1 MAGASLIG
9 FDMRSSLTRTVLAA
23 SMFSA
28 LLGAAEAQT
37 SAGAKP
43 IRVGFICPFTGGS
56 ADFGNSARMGAELAA
71 KEINEVGGFLGRP
84 VELVERDD
92 KANPDEGRKIAEEL
106 VLKEKVDFTV
116 GYCNSGVAAK
126 SLDVF
131 QDHKHLL
138 VIPVATATILTAKY
152 PPASSYIF
160 RMSPRDGVQAGRLVD
175 DIMRRG
181 YTRVAVFADK
191 TGYGEGGLKDVD
203 RLLGEKGLKP
213 VYVARFDLGVKTL
226 TAQMLEAKAAGADV
240 IVGYS
245 VGPELAVV
253 AQSRAEGRLAA
264 PLYGPWTMSFKTVSE
279 RAGPAAEGAI
289 MVQSIIQDLSNER
302 RSSFIAR
309 LKRQAGKEPV
319 GSLMS
324 AAQSY
329 DAIHLML
336 RALFQTKGDASGD
349 ALKHAL
355 EDLHQPYRGVVTTH
369 DRPFSEND
377 HDAFTPNMVWLGVWR
392 HAEVHF
398 LYPED
403 ANRASVIRRKEPM

>member
-1 MAGASLIG
+1 
-9 FDMRSSLTRTVLAA
+9 MRTALTKTPLAA
-23 SMFSA
+23 LM
-28 LLGAAEAQT
+28 LITMLGSAEAQT

-56 ADFGNSARMGAELAA
+56 ADFGNSARIGAELAA
-71 KEINEVGGFLGRP
+71 REINEVGGFLGRP

-138 VIPVATATILTAKY
+138 VIPVATATMLTAKY

-160 RMSPRDGVQAGRLVD
+160 RMSPRDGVQAGQLVD
-175 DIMRRG
+175 DIVRRG

-245 VGPELAVV
+245 VGPELAVI

-309 LKRQAGKEPV
+309 LKRQAGQEPV

-355 EDLHQPYRGVVTTH
+355 EDLQQSYRGVVTTH
-369 DRPFSEND
+369 DRPFSAND

-398 LYPED
+398 LYPGD
-403 ANRASVIRRKEPM
+403 AKRASVIRRKEPM